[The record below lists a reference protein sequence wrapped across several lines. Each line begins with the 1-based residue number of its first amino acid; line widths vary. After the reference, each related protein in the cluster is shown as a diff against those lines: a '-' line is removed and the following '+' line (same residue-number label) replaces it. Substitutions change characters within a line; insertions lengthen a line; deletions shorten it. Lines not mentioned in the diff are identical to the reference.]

1 MLHILLV
8 EDNPADVLIVREA
21 IRTSSVKADVLI
33 AYDGEQALRFL
44 TELDF
49 QPDFI
54 ILDLNVP
61 KFSGLQILQRY
72 RANSGPPVLV
82 LTSSV
87 NPEDKKRAFE
97 LGAKEYLGK
106 PTDLDTYLEI
116 VREALEHW
124 RLDAASRA
132 V

>member
-8 EDNPADVLIVREA
+8 EDNPADVLMVREA
-21 IRTSSVKADVLI
+21 IRTSSVKAHVLI

-49 QPDFI
+49 KPDFI

-72 RANSGPPVLV
+72 RAHSGPPVLV
-82 LTSSV
+82 LTSSI
-87 NPEDKKRAFE
+87 NPEDQKRAFE
-97 LGAKEYLGK
+97 LGVKEYLVK
-106 PTDLDTYLEI
+106 PTDLDTYLKL
-116 VREALEHW
+116 VRDALEHW
-124 RLDAASRA
+124 SFGA
-132 V
+132 VSSAV